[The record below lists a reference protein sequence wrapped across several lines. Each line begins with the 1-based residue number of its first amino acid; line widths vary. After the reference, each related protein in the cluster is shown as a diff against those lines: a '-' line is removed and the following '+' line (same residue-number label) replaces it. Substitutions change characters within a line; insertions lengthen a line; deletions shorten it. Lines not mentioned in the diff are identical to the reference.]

1 MATKTS
7 KVKQKTYRVCRE
19 YKVMMASD
27 IVANSLLEAAG
38 RLDTMMYKDFVEEDS
53 SESTHNEMIFLNE

>member
-19 YKVMMASD
+19 YKVMMVSD
-27 IVANSLLEAAG
+27 VVANSLLEAAG
-38 RLDTMMYKDFVEEDS
+38 KLDVMMYKDFTEEDS
-53 SESTHNEMIFLNE
+53 SESTHNEMIFLSE